1 MFKGKMLGEM
11 GVMGGNE
18 VKKPSIYVTTV
29 KCVSQ
34 TGTLMYI
41 SKHEFCK
48 LTHQPQVWNALRE
61 EVAHKKHIHKQT
73 IKQTNKAK
81 DEIKTEMRNFY
92 VPEIDI
98 SKVAG

>member
-1 MFKGKMLGEM
+1 M

-18 VKKPSIYVTTV
+18 VKKASIYLTTV

-34 TGTLMYI
+34 KGRLMYI
-41 SKHEFCK
+41 SKHDFLK
-48 LTHQPQVWNALRE
+48 LSHQPQVWNALRE
-61 EVAHKKHIHKQT
+61 EVAHKKHVNKET

-81 DEIKTEMRNFY
+81 EVIKDEMRNFY

-98 SKVAG
+98 SKATGLS